1 VRRRGVDWLEFIGAA
16 TLHEPTALLTD
27 TDSSARA
34 LCKAL
39 VDARRPFV
47 LQRIPMDSGVMG
59 LLSACAKGRG
69 TLLVARNAPCLR
81 VDISGSWDEYLAG
94 RSSQV
99 RSGLRRKRAMLE
111 QGGPISFELLRPQPA
126 DLPAILEEAIAI
138 EADGWK
144 EAAGSS
150 LRRNA
155 ALREFVCALSER
167 FAAAGALR
175 VGFLRAA
182 GQGVAMSI
190 LLEHDQRYWEIKI
203 GYRESVSRA
212 SPGRLLLWETLRE
225 AFNRGMRGY
234 EFLGSGD
241 GQQPDWATGSTA
253 LHTLVYYPWTPAGLR
268 ALATDAGARVLRR
281 LRR

>member
-1 VRRRGVDWLEFIGAA
+1 
-16 TLHEPTALLTD
+16 
-27 TDSSARA
+27 
-34 LCKAL
+34 
-39 VDARRPFV
+39 
-47 LQRIPMDSGVMG
+47 MG

-69 TLLVARNAPCLR
+69 TLLIARSAPCLR
-81 VDISGSWDEYLAG
+81 VDIAGSWDEYLAG

-99 RSGLRRKRAMLE
+99 RSSLRRKRAMLE
-111 QGGPISFELLRPQPA
+111 QSGPVSFELLHPEAA
-126 DLPAILEEAIAI
+126 DLPAILEEAIEI

-155 ALREFVCALSER
+155 ALREFVYALAER

-203 GYRESVSRA
+203 GYRESVRRA

-241 GQQPDWATGSTA
+241 GQQADWATGSTA
-253 LHTLVYYPWTPAGLR
+253 LHTLVYYPWTRAGFR
-268 ALATDAGARVLRR
+268 ALATDAGAQVLRR
-281 LRR
+281 LKR